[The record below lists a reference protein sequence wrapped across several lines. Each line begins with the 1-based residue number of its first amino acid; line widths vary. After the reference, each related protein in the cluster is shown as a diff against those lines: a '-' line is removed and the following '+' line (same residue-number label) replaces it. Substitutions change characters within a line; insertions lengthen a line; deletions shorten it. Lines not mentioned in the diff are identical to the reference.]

1 MGTLETNPDGFDAN
15 SPINF
20 TDMMKD
26 NSMLLVHGT
35 GDDNVHFQNSA
46 ELINALV
53 RSNKQFDL
61 MVYPDRNHGIYG
73 GKTRYH
79 LYKKMTDYIL
89 ETCDQV
95 NGKKQRW
102 NSSTLFYFSTTR
114 ITGYRMYVF
123 SK

>member
-1 MGTLETNPDGFDAN
+1 MLGVSVAPVSNWKYYDNIYTERYMGTLETNPDGFDAN

-61 MVYPDRNHGIYG
+61 MVIPTATTASMVARPGIICI
-73 GKTRYH
+73 R
-79 LYKKMTDYIL
+79 
-89 ETCDQV
+89 
-95 NGKKQRW
+95 R
-102 NSSTLFYFSTTR
+102 
-114 ITGYRMYVF
+114 
-123 SK
+123 